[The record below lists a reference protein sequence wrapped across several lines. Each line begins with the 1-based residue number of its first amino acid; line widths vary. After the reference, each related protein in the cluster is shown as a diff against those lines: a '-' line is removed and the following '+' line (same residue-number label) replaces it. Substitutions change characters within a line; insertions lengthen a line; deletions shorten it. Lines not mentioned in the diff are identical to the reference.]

1 MPIKIPN
8 ALPAADILYGENIF
22 IMDETRATKQ
32 DIRPLKIAIL
42 NLMPTKIVTETQLLR
57 LLSNTPLQV
66 DISLMNTASRVSTHT
81 PQSHLNSFYGSFE
94 DFRHMKFDG
103 IIITGAP
110 VEHLEFS
117 DIDYWD
123 ELCEI
128 FEWTKHNVF
137 SKLYICWGA
146 LAALHYNYG
155 IKKIPYDKKFSGI
168 FTHETLMPSHPLT
181 RGFDEVFKAPHSRFS
196 GVLEKDIKLNPALD
210 LLATSSKVGPYLIA
224 SKKNREVF
232 VLGHPEYDFD
242 TLSKEYFRDVDKGL
256 FPNVPENY
264 FPDDDPQKTPKNI
277 WRSHAH
283 LLFSNW
289 LNYCVYQDTPY
300 NTDEIM

>member
-8 ALPAADILYGENIF
+8 ALPAADILHGENIF
-22 IMDETRATKQ
+22 VMDETRATKQ

-128 FEWTKHNVF
+128 LEWTKHNVF

-155 IKKIPYDKKFSGI
+155 IKKISYEKKFSGI

-210 LLATSSKVGPYLIA
+210 LLAVSPKVGPYLIA

-256 FPNVPENY
+256 FPDVPENY
-264 FPDDDPQKTPKNI
+264 FPDDDPKKLPKNI

>member
-8 ALPAADILYGENIF
+8 SLPAADILHSENIF
-22 IMDETRATKQ
+22 IMNESRASSQ

-66 DISLMNTASRVSTHT
+66 DVSFMNTVSRVSRNT
-81 PQSHLNSFYGSFE
+81 PAEHLKEFYGTFE
-94 DFRHMKFDG
+94 DFRHIKFDG
-103 IIITGAP
+103 MIITGAP

-117 DIDYWD
+117 DVDYWD

-146 LAALHYNYG
+146 LAALNYHYG
-155 IKKIPYDKKFSGI
+155 IKKKGFDKKLSGI
-168 FTHETLMPSHPLT
+168 FYHETLIPSHPVT

-196 GVLEKDIKLNPALD
+196 GISERDIKLNPSLD
-210 LLATSSKVGPYLIA
+210 LLASSPVAGPYLIA
-224 SKKNREVF
+224 SKKYREVF
-232 VLGHPEYDFD
+232 VTGHPEYDFD
-242 TLSKEYFRDVDKGL
+242 TLAKEYFRDLDKGIS
-256 FPNVPENY
+256 PAIPENY
-264 FPDDDPQKTPKNI
+264 FPDNNPQNTPKNL

-289 LNYCVYQDTPY
+289 LNYCVYQGTPF
-300 NTDEIM
+300 NTEDIM

>member
-8 ALPAADILYGENIF
+8 SLPAADTLFKENIF
-22 IMDETRATKQ
+22 IMDESRASSQ

-66 DISLMNTASRVSTHT
+66 DVSLMNTVSRVSRNT
-81 PQSHLNSFYGSFE
+81 PAEHLKEFYGTFD
-94 DFRHMKFDG
+94 DFRYMKFDG
-103 IIITGAP
+103 MIITGAP
-110 VEHLEFS
+110 VEHLDFNNV
-117 DIDYWD
+117 DYWD

-128 FEWTKHNVF
+128 FEWTKHNVY

-146 LAALHYNYG
+146 LAALNYHYG
-155 IKKIPYDKKFSGI
+155 IKKTNFDKKLSGV
-168 FTHETLMPSHPLT
+168 FYHETKIPSHPVT

-196 GVLEKDIKLNPALD
+196 GVSEKDILLNPALD
-210 LLATSSKVGPYLIA
+210 LLASSEKAGPYLIA
-224 SKKNREVF
+224 SKKYREVF
-232 VLGHPEYDFD
+232 ITGHPEYDFD
-242 TLSKEYFRDVDKGL
+242 TLSKEYFRDLDKGIS
-256 FPNVPENY
+256 PEIPENY
-264 FPDDDPQKTPKNI
+264 FPDNDPGKTPRNL

-289 LNYCVYQDTPY
+289 LNYCVYQGTPF
-300 NTDEIM
+300 NSEEIM

>member
-8 ALPAADILYGENIF
+8 SLPATDVLSKENIF
-22 IMDETRATKQ
+22 IMDENRASSQ

-66 DISLMNTASRVSTHT
+66 DISLMNTVSRVSRHT
-81 PQSHLNSFYGSFE
+81 PEEHLKEFYGTF
-94 DFRHMKFDG
+94 DDLRHIKFDG
-103 IIITGAP
+103 MIITGAP
-110 VEHLEFS
+110 VEHLDFN

-146 LAALHYNYG
+146 IAALNYHYG
-155 IKKIPYDKKFSGI
+155 IKKINFDKKLSGI
-168 FTHETLMPSHPLT
+168 FRHNTLIPSHPLT
-181 RGFDEVFKAPHSRFS
+181 RGFDEIFNAPHSRFS
-196 GVLEKDIKLNPALD
+196 GVSEKDIINNNSLD
-210 LLATSSKVGPYLIA
+210 LLASSPETGPYLIA
-224 SKKNREVF
+224 SKKYREVF
-232 VLGHPEYDFD
+232 LTGHPEYDFD

-256 FPNVPENY
+256 SPNIPENY
-264 FPDDDPQKTPKNI
+264 FPNNDPSQTPKNL

-289 LNYCVYQDTPY
+289 LNYCVYQGTPY
-300 NTDEIM
+300 NTEEII

>member
-8 ALPAADILYGENIF
+8 SLPAADILSRENIF
-22 IMDETRATKQ
+22 IMDENRAMAQ

-66 DISLMNTASRVSTHT
+66 DISFMNTVSRVSRHT
-81 PQSHLNSFYGSFE
+81 PADHLTEFYGTFN

-103 IIITGAP
+103 MIITGAP
-110 VEHLEFS
+110 VEHLDFC
-117 DIDYWD
+117 DVDYWD

-146 LAALHYNYG
+146 VAALNYHYG
-155 IKKIPYDKKFSGI
+155 IQKVNFDKKLSGI
-168 FTHETLMPSHPLT
+168 FSHNTLIPSHPLT
-181 RGFDEVFKAPHSRFS
+181 RGFDEEFRVPHSRFS
-196 GVLEKDIKLNPALD
+196 GVSEKDIKKTGSLD
-210 LLATSSKVGPYLIA
+210 LLASSPVAGPYLIA
-224 SKKNREVF
+224 SKKYREVF
-232 VLGHPEYDFD
+232 LTGHPEYDFD
-242 TLSKEYFRDVDKGL
+242 TLAKEYTRDMEKGL
-256 FPNVPENY
+256 SPSIPENY
-264 FPDDDPQKTPKNI
+264 FPDNNPALTPKNL

-289 LNYCVYQDTPY
+289 LNYCVYQGTPY
-300 NTDEIM
+300 NTEEII

>member
-8 ALPAADILYGENIF
+8 SLPAADILLKENIF
-22 IMDETRATKQ
+22 VMDETRATAQ

-66 DISLMNTASRVSTHT
+66 DVSFMNTVSRVSRNT
-81 PQSHLNSFYGSFE
+81 PAEHLEAFYGTFD

-103 IIITGAP
+103 MIITGAP
-110 VEHLEFS
+110 VEHLAFN
-117 DIDYWD
+117 DVDYWD

-128 FEWTKHNVF
+128 FEWTKHNVY

-146 LAALHYNYG
+146 LAALNYHYG
-155 IKKIPYDKKFSGI
+155 IKKINFEDKLSGV
-168 FTHETLMPSHPLT
+168 FEHKTLIPSHPVT
-181 RGFDEVFKAPHSRFS
+181 RGFDEIFKAPHSRFS
-196 GVLEKDIKLNPALD
+196 GVSEKDILMNPSLD
-210 LLATSSKVGPYLIA
+210 LLAVSEKAGPYLIA
-224 SKKNREVF
+224 SKKYKEVF
-232 VLGHPEYDFD
+232 VTGHPEYDFD
-242 TLSKEYFRDVDKGL
+242 TLSKEYFRDVDKGIS
-256 FPNVPENY
+256 PKVPENY
-264 FPDDDPQKTPKNI
+264 FPGNDPEETPKNL

-289 LNYCVYQDTPY
+289 LNYCVYQGTPF
-300 NTDEIM
+300 NTEEIM